1 MNGTP
6 RRGGDSRNSQ
16 ILTLLNELGDRLVRS
31 EKERFTVRAELAQS
45 REALEQL
52 ENRAEQTER
61 IFLTIQ
67 DRINKQEGFETRLL
81 KRQEELE
88 RLTRENAARLE
99 RTEALTAKIEEAI
112 ILQNRLAR
120 RLERTAQDKAR
131 ILSKIERIESSVA
144 EARDVFASSI
154 SVAPGANTNVPQA
167 VPAPDAA
174 AAQWWQK
181 PLRTK
186 AAFAGSV
193 LVAGL
198 LAGVA
203 LTQLTLHWPALQPG
217 AQGLNPHK
225 TVMGSETPSQQTAA
239 RQAPAVT
246 TDEGELSAYKNG
258 RMDETDLLQKMEN
271 NPDAVAE
278 MLNRLEP
285 SVASTP
291 AEPAK
296 TEMAAPPEAANA
308 EDITAE
314 PAPIVEA
321 SFTQEAKTP
330 AITQDNGVEDF
341 IKAARNPRP
350 LAERIK
356 PDSSLPPVIKQ
367 VEAKAFEGVP
377 EAQHD
382 LAAIYTAGH
391 GGVEVNYSKAA
402 AWFQEAAVNGVAN
415 ARYNLGVLY
424 HQGLGVERDVNK
436 AINWYRAAAD
446 KDHPEAEYNLGIAYI
461 EGIGTQYD
469 PHAAAKYFQKAA
481 QGGVMEAAYNLGLIH
496 ENGLLGDPDM
506 NEALYWYKMASN
518 NNPEAR
524 VAYDQ
529 IVKALSLK
537 PADISRVVKEYSA
550 VYGLDGDGK
559 PVGKKAAAASV
570 PAPPAPRDVT
580 RAAPLTAADQTASAA
595 PLSLDDIPPL
605 SPEES
610 RTLLNAVSKDQ
621 TLVSQVQEQL
631 VRLGLYPGPADGMGG
646 PQTEDAIRAYQA
658 RNKLSVT
665 GKASED
671 LLVHMLATELNAA
684 SGANE

>member
-1 MNGTP
+1 MNGVP

-31 EKERFTVRAELAQS
+31 EKERFSVRAELAQS
-45 REALEQL
+45 REALQQL
-52 ENRAEQTER
+52 ESRAEQTER

-131 ILSKIERIESSVA
+131 ILSKIERIEASVA
-144 EARDVFASSI
+144 EARDVFTSSI

-174 AAQWWQK
+174 EAQWWQK

-186 AAFAGSV
+186 AAFAGSI

-203 LTQLTLHWPALQPG
+203 LTQLTLHWPALQGVTASVSASASAP
-217 AQGLNPHK
+217 AQK
-225 TVMGSETPSQQTAA
+225 MAE
-239 RQAPAVT
+239 RQEPAVT

-258 RMDETDLLQKMEN
+258 QMNDVDMIQKMEN
-271 NPDAVAE
+271 NPDAVAA

-296 TEMAAPPEAANA
+296 AEVTAPPEEASAG
-308 EDITAE
+308 DVKAE

-321 SFTQEAKTP
+321 SFTQETKAP
-330 AITQDNGVEDF
+330 AVIQDSGVADF
-341 IKAARNPRP
+341 IKAAKSSLP
-350 LAERIK
+350 LASRIK
-356 PDSSLPPVIKQ
+356 PDPSLPPVIKQ

-524 VAYDQ
+524 IAYDQ

-537 PADISRVVKEYSA
+537 PADISRVVKEYGA

-559 PVGKKAAAASV
+559 PVGEKAVVASV

-580 RAAPLTAADQTASAA
+580 SAAPLTAADQTASAA
-595 PLSLDDIPPL
+595 PLSLEDIPPL

-658 RNKLSVT
+658 RNKLDVT

-684 SGANE
+684 AGANE

>member
-1 MNGTP
+1 MNGAP

-186 AAFAGSV
+186 VAFASSV

-203 LTQLTLHWPALQPG
+203 LTQLTLHWPAPQGVIAPVPASAPVAP
-217 AQGLNPHK
+217 AQ
-225 TVMGSETPSQQTAA
+225 ETAA
-239 RQAPAVT
+239 RQEPDVT
-246 TDEGELSAYKNG
+246 TDEGELSTYKNG
-258 RMDETDLLQKMEN
+258 QRNETDLLHKMEN

-285 SVASTP
+285 SVASTS

-296 TEMAAPPEAANA
+296 AEVTAPPEAANA
-308 EDITAE
+308 EDIKAE

-330 AITQDNGVEDF
+330 AITLDNGVEDF

-570 PAPPAPRDVT
+570 PAPPPPRDVT

-595 PLSLDDIPPL
+595 PLSLEDIPPL

-684 SGANE
+684 VGANE